1 MKIAVAGGTGTVG
14 RHVVDTSTDRGHDTV
29 VLSRAAGIDLVD
41 GTGLDA
47 ALDGVDA
54 VIDVASVRTRSA
66 KASVEFFRAVTT
78 NLLAAEVRAGVRH
91 HVTLTIV
98 GSDRAPWGYYAGKVV
113 QEELVTHGPV
123 PWTLLRAT
131 QFHEFAAQILDQLT
145 FGRIHLV
152 PVMRS
157 QPVAA
162 LEVAQ
167 RLVEHAETGPAGRTR
182 ELSGPDV
189 LHMVDMVRAYTR
201 AVGEKGPVLTFPLP
215 GKLGKA
221 FRDGTLTASPD
232 ADHGVQTFAQWIYE
246 VAADGP
252 DRARPRHQR
261 S

>member
-66 KASVEFFRAVTT
+66 KASVEFFRAV
-78 NLLAAEVRAGVRH
+78 
-91 HVTLTIV
+91 
-98 GSDRAPWGYYAGKVV
+98 
-113 QEELVTHGPV
+113 
-123 PWTLLRAT
+123 
-131 QFHEFAAQILDQLT
+131 LT

-201 AVGEKGPVLTFPLP
+201 AAVRSSAPLGVTDRSAAASAGKTLRVPLAGRGGRGVATGPGAGSGAESAGPEPRPDPLP
-215 GKLGKA
+215 V
-221 FRDGTLTASPD
+221 PD
-232 ADHGVQTFAQWIYE
+232 
-246 VAADGP
+246 VAADCRGTGGRSPCRSPVPRAGP
-252 DRARPRHQR
+252 VGQGWSPIAATRAVSRI
-261 S
+261 SM